1 MADVSLG
8 DFAVQTFRSTGDDRG
23 YPGSGYLIGP
33 GLILTALHCVV
44 DTKAKGRL
52 PAGPECRVRVIGDFK
67 EANPKLRSWNPDW
80 SYAELQKATG
90 TTWRKARLVWPR
102 GDIALSAVPDVA
114 VLSVDEADR
123 TPLMSKA
130 RRPPTFTPIRTFYC
144 FGLGF
149 PAFAARRSEDGK
161 LLLVEIEGVDGDLSA
176 VRKLSDSMRIF
187 TVKSRTPENYEG
199 WKGLSGGA
207 LLHEDSGALLGVFG
221 RFEESAN
228 HTALGVT
235 PFDEI
240 RDDTFWDLSRLP
252 RPIVGNAPPWRRSTA
267 GVHPADFL
275 HYFDRGPQITAFG
288 KKIDNLPD
296 RPQFPPLVTTVTG
309 RTDDIPDEL
318 LRRFEED
325 VLAGLFRGEQGY
337 LKIPPVDW
345 TKYVGDP
352 EDAALAFLQD
362 IANKVGIRIADC
374 GEDEVK
380 RLRQRFAGVTEVR
393 AFRTCLRASTFD
405 ELDESI
411 LTRIFKSWKDL
422 GSSPLPP
429 VLFIIIRAASD
440 VKEPNRDK
448 DLLRIKEAIA
458 SSAAEAGLATATV
471 VLPALTDCLDEHFNQ
486 WEDILAQKGCENP
499 KDYVRRL
506 RVELKSDA
514 FPLLRL
520 QEAIMKV

>member
-1 MADVSLG
+1 MADVSLE
-8 DFAVQTFRSTGDDRG
+8 DVAVQTSRPTGDDRG

-44 DTKAKGRL
+44 DTKAERRL
-52 PAGPECRVRVIGDFK
+52 PPGLQCRVRVVGDFR
-67 EANPKLRSWNPDW
+67 EANPKFRSWNPDW

-90 TTWRKARLVWPR
+90 TTWRKAKLVWPT

-130 RRPPTFTPIRTFYC
+130 RRPPTFTPKRTFYC

-149 PAFAARRSEDGK
+149 PTFAARRSEDGK
-161 LLLVEIEGVDGDLSA
+161 LLLVEIEGVDGDLSPVA
-176 VRKLSDSMRIF
+176 KLSDSMRVF
-187 TVKSRTPENYEG
+187 TVKSRTPKTYDG

-221 RFEESAN
+221 RFEESADQ
-228 HTALGVT
+228 TALGVT
-235 PFDEI
+235 LFDEI
-240 RDDTFWDLSRLP
+240 RDDTFWNLSRLP
-252 RPIVGNAPPWRRSTA
+252 RPFVGNAPPWRRTTA
-267 GVHPADFL
+267 GVRPADFL

-288 KKIDNLPD
+288 KKIDKLLG

-325 VLAGLFRGEQGY
+325 VLATLFDSEQGY
-337 LKIPPVDW
+337 SKIPPVEW
-345 TKYVGDP
+345 TRYLEDP

-362 IANKVGIRIADC
+362 VANKIGIRIAD
-374 GEDEVK
+374 GKEDDMK
-380 RLRQRFAGVTEVR
+380 RLRQRFAGATEVR
-393 AFRTCLRASTFD
+393 AFRTYLRASAFD
-405 ELDESI
+405 EVDRSI
-411 LTRIFKSWKDL
+411 LTRIFKSWMGL
-422 GSSPLPP
+422 GSSALPP
-429 VLFIIIRAASD
+429 VLFIIIRAASE
-440 VKEPNRDK
+440 VKEPNRDEN
-448 DLLRIKEAIA
+448 LLRIKEAIEN
-458 SSAAEAGLATATV
+458 SAAEAGLATATV
-471 VLPALTDCLDEHFNQ
+471 MLPALMDCRDEHFNE

-506 RVELKSDA
+506 RVQLKSDT